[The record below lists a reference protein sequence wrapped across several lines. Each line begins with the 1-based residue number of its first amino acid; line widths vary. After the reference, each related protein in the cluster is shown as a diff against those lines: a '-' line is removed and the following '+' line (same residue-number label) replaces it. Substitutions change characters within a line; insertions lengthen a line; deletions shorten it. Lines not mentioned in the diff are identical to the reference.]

1 VNPAG
6 SERADAARNRTAI
19 LGAAERLVA
28 QRGVDCVTM
37 DEVAAAAGVGKGTLF
52 RRFGDR
58 AGLLRAL
65 LDDRERALQED
76 LIRGE
81 PPLGPG
87 VPARERLIA
96 FGHRLLEEIE
106 MQGDLLLAAEAGAPP
121 GTRLLHS
128 VYAAHRAHVTALLR
142 DVVPASDCDYL
153 ADVLLAALAAEVVL
167 YQRRALGMPLER
179 LKGGW
184 RELLDRSLR

>member
-1 VNPAG
+1 
-6 SERADAARNRTAI
+6 
-19 LGAAERLVA
+19 
-28 QRGVDCVTM
+28 M

-65 LDDRERALQED
+65 LDERERAFQEE

-87 VPARERLIA
+87 VPARERLVA
-96 FGHRLLEEIE
+96 FGNRLLEEIE
-106 MQGDLLLAAEAGAPP
+106 IQGDLLLAAEAGVPP
-121 GTRLLHS
+121 GRRLLHS
-128 VYAAHRAHVTALLR
+128 VYAVHRAHVTALLR
-142 DVVPASDCDYL
+142 SVAPASDCDYL
-153 ADVLLAALAAEVVL
+153 ADVFLAALAAEVVL

-179 LKGGW
+179 LKEGW
-184 RELLDRSLR
+184 RQLLDRCLP